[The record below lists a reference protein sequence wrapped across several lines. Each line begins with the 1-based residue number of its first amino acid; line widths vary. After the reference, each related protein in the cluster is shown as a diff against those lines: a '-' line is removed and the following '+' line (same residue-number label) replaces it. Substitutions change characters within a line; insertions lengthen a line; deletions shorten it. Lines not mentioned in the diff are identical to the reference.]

1 MARCGAG
8 LRRAPPCADAGF
20 VVGTADAYGRG
31 MGPVPTLE
39 WTAPAG
45 CPDASQVR
53 AAVANMLDAASW
65 NRAPAGMMAR
75 GTVTE
80 TDDGRF
86 LLRTQVGV
94 GEASETQTIESDAC
108 AKLAD
113 AYAVIVA
120 FAIDPGAR
128 AREDRPGP
136 GPQLAPPAHAEL
148 ANTPRA
154 RATRGV
160 VGPLAAVGAGFLP
173 FPAVGVGAR
182 IRIEST
188 LWWELAG
195 TYWPQRQAS
204 VAVVPATTIEAHI
217 TLVSVEPGICLPFMR
232 GAAAVCAGAE
242 LGEMPAD
249 GTGMAKPGA
258 GSSWWLAPDLA
269 AVLRAPVLHFLDLG
283 LRLEL
288 GVPLLRPSFVA
299 QNVGSRDQVV
309 FQPSE
314 FFGILSVEAAVPFFS
329 TESAE
334 AGHVRR

>member
-1 MARCGAG
+1 
-8 LRRAPPCADAGF
+8 
-20 VVGTADAYGRG
+20 
-31 MGPVPTLE
+31 MGPMPTLE

-65 NRAPAGMMAR
+65 NRAPAGMVAR

-86 LLRTQVGV
+86 VLRTQVGA

-136 GPQLAPPAHAEL
+136 GPQPAFAAHAEP
-148 ANTPRA
+148 ASTPRGGG
-154 RATRGV
+154 TRGV
-160 VGPLAAVGAGFLP
+160 VGPLVAGGAGFLP

-188 LWWELAG
+188 VWWELAG
-195 TYWPQRQAS
+195 TYWPERQAS
-204 VAVVPATTIEAHI
+204 AMVDSATTIRAQI
-217 TLVSVEPGICLPFMR
+217 TLVSVEPAICLPLIR
-232 GAAAVCAGAE
+232 GAGAACAGAE
-242 LGEMPAD
+242 LGEMPAV
-249 GTGMAKPGA
+249 GAGMARPGA
-258 GSSWWLAPDLA
+258 GSSYWLAPDVA
-269 AVLRAPVLHFLDLG
+269 AVLRARVLHFLDLG

-288 GVPLLRPSFVA
+288 GVPLLRPSFAVQNIGQRA
-299 QNVGSRDQVV
+299 QVEV
-309 FQPSE
+309 FRPSE

-334 AGHVRR
+334 GRHVRR